1 MFRKGAMWHKA
12 DCWNWD
18 YSFGT
23 GSPWLSQL
31 ASPCFILTSQLLKPH
46 NCVFHCLFL
55 WIHHIVTS
63 FFCCCLF
70 LYRVS
75 FISSKMRVIPFN
87 ALSIATS
94 CILAKIHLVPHK
106 AIFFTKRGLSIGI
119 FFSTAPRA
127 GWQSTRVGLYV
138 CGCLGSTASPAEN
151 TFYRL
156 GDGNDWMVTLL
167 H

>member
-106 AIFFTKRGLSIGI
+106 AIFFTKREASIWI
-119 FFSTAPRA
+119 YFFPQLFELAGKAQELVCMSVAAPAAPLPRQK
-127 GWQSTRVGLYV
+127 WLFIDLETRM
-138 CGCLGSTASPAEN
+138 TE
-151 TFYRL
+151 
-156 GDGNDWMVTLL
+156 W
-167 H
+167 